1 MNNRIYLDHAAS
13 TPLHPEVVDVMQKV
27 AIQYYGNPSSI
38 HREGAQAKSI
48 VEECRKKIAS
58 FIHTSPGQIIFTS
71 CGTESNNAYLSS
83 VIGSGLIR
91 TVISS
96 PIEHPAVLNTLKFH
110 CKRHHV
116 ELKLLTPDQNGM
128 VNIEQLED
136 QLRKSGQ
143 DSLVTLM
150 HTQNELGTVLP
161 LRDFSLICK
170 HYGAKFH
177 SDTIQ
182 SIGIEAL
189 DVTDLQIDAIS
200 GSAHKFNGPK
210 GVGFLYIKE
219 PSQLNP
225 LIFGGNQE
233 RNMRGGTE
241 NTIGIAGMTRALEL
255 ALNERQ
261 DRRQHLN
268 RLKSKFLD
276 GLHLSGINFEI
287 NSPLVDCSPKILN
300 IYFDK
305 TVKSDWLLM
314 NLDIEGIAVSGGSA
328 SSSGTEKAS
337 HVLEYIRPTSEG
349 RSVRFSFSYLNTED
363 EIDHAVYVLSK
374 LLS

>member
-1 MNNRIYLDHAAS
+1 MNTRIYLDHAAS
-13 TPLHPEVVDVMQKV
+13 TPLHPEVIEVMQNM
-27 AIQYYGNPSSI
+27 AIQNYGNPSSI
-38 HREGAQAKSI
+38 HREGARAKSI

-58 FIHTSPGQIIFTS
+58 FFHTSPGQIIFTS

-83 VIGSGLIR
+83 VIGSGLIS

-110 CKRHHV
+110 CKRNHV
-116 ELKLLTPDQNGM
+116 ELKLLNPDQNG
-128 VNIEQLED
+128 IIDPD
-136 QLRKSGQ
+136 QLDDRLRESGQ
-143 DSLVTLM
+143 NTMVTLM

-161 LRDFSLICK
+161 IREYSLICQQ
-170 HYGAKFH
+170 YGAKFH

-182 SIGIEAL
+182 SVGVETL
-189 DVTDLQIDAIS
+189 NVTELQIDAIS

-219 PSQLNP
+219 PAQHNP

-233 RNMRGGTE
+233 RNLRGGTE

-255 ALNERQ
+255 ACSALPE
-261 DRRQHLN
+261 RRQHMNLLRTKLLN
-268 RLKSKFLD
+268 GLKS
-276 GLHLSGINFEI
+276 GGISFEI
-287 NSPLVDCSPKILN
+287 NSPVENCSPKILN
-300 IYFDK
+300 IYFNK

-328 SSSGTEKAS
+328 CSSGTEKAS
-337 HVLEYIRPTSEG
+337 HVLEYIRPMSEG
-349 RSVRFSFSYLNTED
+349 RSVRFSFSYMNTEE
-363 EIDHAVYVLSK
+363 EIDHTIYILSK